1 MRRGRDRAGERESGR
16 SEGGGTGLGIGRVGG
31 VRRGRDRAGDRESGR
46 SEEGEGQG
54 WGMGEWEG

>member
-31 VRRGRDRAGDRESGR
+31 VRRGRDRAGERESGR
-46 SEEGEGQG
+46 GEEGEG
-54 WGMGEWEG
+54 